1 MNGQIVAAGTPD
13 EVVTPQL
20 VEKVFGLMSV
30 KIDDP
35 VSGTPMYVPSFLLER
50 ETDEG

>member
-30 KIDDP
+30 IIDDP
-35 VSGTPMYVPSFLLER
+35 DSGTPMCVPSFLLDG